1 MSTIALSVPQ
11 AEVYRIITLRQGF
24 KLEMKGLKKSGKS
37 CYQLLKEA
45 GFTGSK
51 QQVMEQVDAFHQRFL
66 ELVYELSQG
75 EQI

>member
-1 MSTIALSVPQ
+1 MTLTGPQ
-11 AEVYRIITLRQGF
+11 IEVYRILTLRQGF

-37 CYQLLKEA
+37 CYKLLKEA

-66 ELVYELSQG
+66 EVLYEMS
-75 EQI
+75 

>member
-1 MSTIALSVPQ
+1 MTLTGPQ
-11 AEVYRIITLRQGF
+11 IEVYRILTLRQGF

-37 CYQLLKEA
+37 CYTLLKEA

-66 ELVYELSQG
+66 EVLYETS
-75 EQI
+75 